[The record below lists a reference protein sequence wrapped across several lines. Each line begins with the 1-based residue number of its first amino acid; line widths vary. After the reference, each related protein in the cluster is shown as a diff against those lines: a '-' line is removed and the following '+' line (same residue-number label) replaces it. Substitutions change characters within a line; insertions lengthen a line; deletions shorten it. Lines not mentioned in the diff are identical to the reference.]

1 MSDRRQAPRPLVGRA
16 WRFARAIAGCSLF
29 VPAATTAGA
38 QDAGAIRRQ
47 ADSLRIALEVA
58 RAEVLTSGAVLNAR
72 RDDVGRS
79 RSALLTAGGRTVR
92 FAPAELD
99 AADTAALARGLEA
112 AQRVM
117 IERFGE
123 EWATRLMGGEVWV
136 ATSAISG
143 PAWRWVVL
151 RTGDDRGA
159 ALSHL
164 RRPLDAEGVVRFQLR
179 VVGER
184 LPATVGAL
192 SAFAGSSISLYAE
205 EQRWA
210 EAAREMAL
218 SWASAGRRCATGVIA
233 ACEAVMTRRTAG
245 APEPAWIAPGDERG
259 AVTATSVPMTADS
272 ALRAMRRECFRG
284 SVPDCNR
291 FIELLPY
298 PDPFST
304 HLRATLVMHAIEMG
318 GRAAMDR
325 LVSASDRDPLALSAH
340 VAGMT
345 PDSLLRS
352 WQRRTAEALR
362 AERGSTFPIALASF
376 AWCALLLA
384 ATVRRRP

>member
-1 MSDRRQAPRPLVGRA
+1 MSDRRQAPRRRVGST
-16 WRFARAIAGCSLF
+16 WLLARAVIGCGLL
-29 VPAATTAGA
+29 VPATATAGA
-38 QDAGAIRRQ
+38 QDAAAIRRE
-47 ADSLRIALEVA
+47 ADSLRTALDAA
-58 RAEVLTSGAVLNAR
+58 RAEVLTSGAVLKER
-72 RDDVGRS
+72 RADVGRS

-123 EWATRLMGGEVWV
+123 EWAARLMGDEVWV
-136 ATSAISG
+136 STSAINRR
-143 PAWRWVVL
+143 ARRWVVL
-151 RTGDDRGA
+151 RTGEDRGA
-159 ALSHL
+159 SQSLLS
-164 RRPLDAEGVVRFQLR
+164 RPIDAEGVIRFQLR

-184 LPATVGAL
+184 LPARVPVL
-192 SAFAGSSISLYAE
+192 SPFAGSSISLYP
-205 EQRWA
+205 EQRRWA
-210 EAAREMAL
+210 EAAREMAV

-233 ACEAVMTRRTAG
+233 ACEAVMTRRTSG
-245 APEPAWIAPGDERG
+245 APEPTWLAPGDERG

-272 ALRAMRRECFRG
+272 ALRATRRGCLDG
-284 SVPDCNR
+284 SVPECQR
-291 FIELLPY
+291 FLQRLPH

-304 HLRATLVMHAIEMG
+304 HLRATLVMHAMELG

-325 LVSASDRDPLALSAH
+325 LVSAPGADPLALSAR
-340 VAGMT
+340 VAGTT

-362 AERGSTFPIALASF
+362 EDRGSTFPLALSSF